1 MVVQLE
7 LAQLDANGPD
17 GHWPVI
23 LPLTREG
30 GCRCSVKPASRS
42 TLLFRAQELELAQLD
57 ANGPDGH
64 WPVILPLTR
73 EGGCRCS
80 VKPASRSTLLFR
92 AQEVQAFAHST
103 WANSQLG

>member
-1 MVVQLE
+1 MVVQ
-7 LAQLDANGPD
+7 
-17 GHWPVI
+17 
-23 LPLTREG
+23 
-30 GCRCSVKPASRS
+30 
-42 TLLFRAQELELAQLD
+42 LELAQLD